1 MFKGESLKY
10 IRTLHG
16 MSRKELAQ
24 KINVTEQMIWQY
36 EVKNDMPDMK
46 KVYDLSKI
54 LQVKTRFFF
63 NDKTL
68 YFYEKNIVQEAIAFR
83 SLNQSTSTK
92 LLNKQ
97 HMHMMFI
104 DNFNRYLS

>member
-1 MFKGESLKY
+1 MFKGDSLKY

-16 MSRKELAQ
+16 MSRKELAE
-24 KINVTEQMIWQY
+24 KIKVTEQMIWQY

-46 KVYDLSKI
+46 KVYDLSRI
-54 LQVKTRFFF
+54 LHVRTRFFF
-63 NDKTL
+63 NEKTE
-68 YFYEKNIVQEAIAFR
+68 YFYDKKIIQETIAFR

-97 HMHMMFI
+97 HM
-104 DNFNRYLS
+104 

>member
-36 EVKNDMPDMK
+36 EVKN
-46 KVYDLSKI
+46 
-54 LQVKTRFFF
+54 
-63 NDKTL
+63 
-68 YFYEKNIVQEAIAFR
+68 
-83 SLNQSTSTK
+83 
-92 LLNKQ
+92 
-97 HMHMMFI
+97 
-104 DNFNRYLS
+104 